1 MRVKSRWNVKGRE
14 RTPEEVA
21 GALAFIAWRIA
32 GNGVLNLEN
41 EDFQTDTQAQR
52 LDVMAEML
60 AFLIHLVDRLAY
72 GRVEEDGRRRYV
84 ATLGLR
90 LADIMQD
97 NRIDAQ
103 GDGDYRAEFVA
114 LLNERMDDYAEMS
127 FSGAEPGFAMR
138 RYLAEKVAAAMGPR
152 HNKWIAQQ
160 VIDIEVPEAM
170 ETLGKALRNLL
181 PAADAG

>member
-1 MRVKSRWNVKGRE
+1 VRVKSRWNVKGRE

-72 GRVEEDGRRRYV
+72 GRVEEAERRRYV

-103 GDGDYRAEFVA
+103 GDGDYRAEFVV

-127 FSGAEPGFAMR
+127 FSGTEPGFGMR

-152 HNKWIAQQ
+152 HSKWIAQQ

-181 PAADAG
+181 PAAAAG